1 MTIRRVVPNVQS
13 AEIGAS
19 ARFYELLGFEE
30 VMNLGW
36 VVTVASPGNPTAQV
50 TLLGPDPSGL
60 HPDMSVEVDD
70 VDGVHAT
77 LVQHGV
83 EVVYALRDEPWG
95 VRRFFVRDPNGV
107 VVNVVSHR
115 GVDG

>member
-13 AEIGAS
+13 AEIEAS
-19 ARFYELLGFEE
+19 AAFYELMGFEE

-36 VVTVASPGNPTAQV
+36 VVTVASPSNPTAQV
-50 TLLGPDPSGL
+50 TFIGPDPAGI
-60 HPDMSVEVDD
+60 HADMSVEVDD
-70 VDGVHAT
+70 VDSVHAA
-77 LVQHGV
+77 LVQH
-83 EVVYALRDEPWG
+83 EAEIVYALRDEPWG
-95 VRRFFVRDPNGV
+95 VRRFFVRDPNGA